1 MNHQQESEKDELR
14 VRFTGWL
21 EVTLYRAKLNYL
33 KKQERERNTLYV
45 GMLPEELLVEENMEQ
60 KWVHRLTEQKGFDFE
75 QGNLERA
82 FQSLTQQRQ
91 RILTMLF
98 VEEKTPEEIAEQLG
112 CSKQNVY
119 KQCSQALAVLRNML
133 EKDGAE
139 NE

>member
-14 VRFTGWL
+14 ARFTGWL

-91 RILTMLF
+91 QILTMLF
-98 VEEKTPEEIAEQLG
+98 VKEKTPEEIAGQLG

-119 KQCSQALAVLRNML
+119 KRRSQALAALRNML
-133 EKDGAE
+133 EKGGE
-139 NE
+139 GE

>member
-14 VRFTGWL
+14 ARFTGWL

-33 KKQERERNTLYV
+33 KKQDRERNTIYV
-45 GMLPEELLVEENMEQ
+45 EALPEELLVEENPER
-60 KWVHRLTEQKGFDFE
+60 KWIHGLTEQSGFDFE
-75 QGNLERA
+75 EEKLERA
-82 FQSLTQQRQ
+82 FQKLTQQRQ

-98 VEEKTPEEIAEQLG
+98 VEERTPEEIARQLG

-119 KQCSQALAVLRNML
+119 KQRSQALAVLRNML
-133 EKDGAE
+133 EKGGAG

>member
-14 VRFTGWL
+14 ARFTGWL

-45 GMLPEELLVEENMEQ
+45 GMLPEELLVEENLEQ
-60 KWVHRLTEQKGFDFE
+60 KWIHRLTEQKGFDFE

-82 FQSLTQQRQ
+82 FGSLTQQRQ

-98 VEEKTPEEIAEQLG
+98 VEEKTPEEIAGQLR

-119 KQCSQALAVLRNML
+119 KQRSQALAVLRNML
-133 EKDGAE
+133 EKGGEGDE
-139 NE
+139 

>member
-14 VRFTGWL
+14 ARFTGWL

-45 GMLPEELLVEENMEQ
+45 GMLPEELLVEENLEQ

-75 QGNLERA
+75 QENLERA
-82 FQSLTQQRQ
+82 FGSLTQQRQ

-98 VEEKTPEEIAEQLG
+98 VEEKTPEEIAGQLG
-112 CSKQNVY
+112 CSQQNVY
-119 KQCSQALAVLRNML
+119 KQRSQALAVLRNML
-133 EKDGAE
+133 EKGGE
-139 NE
+139 GE